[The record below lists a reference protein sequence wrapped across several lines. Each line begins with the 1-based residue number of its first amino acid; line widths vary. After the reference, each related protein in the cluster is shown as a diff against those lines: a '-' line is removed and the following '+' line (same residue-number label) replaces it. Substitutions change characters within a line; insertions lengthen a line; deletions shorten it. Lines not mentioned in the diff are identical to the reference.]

1 MGKKGRPPK
10 LDSRNEQYRLRM
22 NKEEKFWLEQLCKRE
37 GLNKADALRALIKMG
52 YDMSKNGAFNGYPIN
67 EEGGSSINGYPIN
80 EEDYYDY

>member
-22 NKEEKFWLEQLCKRE
+22 NKEEVFWLEQLCKRE
-37 GLNKADALRALIKMG
+37 RLNKADALRTLIKMG
-52 YDMSKNGAFNGYPIN
+52 YDMSKNGAFNGYPKN
-67 EEGGSSINGYPIN
+67 KEDGSSINVYPIN